1 MTKRGAYLYDEWNFF
16 AMHTPKG
23 TQAGLSWITILKQ
36 RFNVEVISQYPLE
49 EWRNYYS
56 AYLEM

>member
-1 MTKRGAYLYDEWNFF
+1 
-16 AMHTPKG
+16 MHTPKG